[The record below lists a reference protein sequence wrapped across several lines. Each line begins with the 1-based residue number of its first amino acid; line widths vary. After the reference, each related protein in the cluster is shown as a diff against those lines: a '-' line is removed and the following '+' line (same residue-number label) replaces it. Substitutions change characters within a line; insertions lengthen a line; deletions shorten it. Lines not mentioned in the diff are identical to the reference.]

1 MRTNQIIDDAIKQ
14 KERPPKK
21 VKLCDVFKMKKLKTK
36 KK

>member
-21 VKLCDVFKMKKLKTK
+21 VKLCDVFKMKKTK
-36 KK
+36 HKNK